1 MALPRSFSRFSGQKR
16 PLSGCFCPENTS
28 EVDDRARRYVCSV
41 QVVANGNA
49 VELDDGAT
57 LDDLLTQLGLG
68 AKWVVVERNGEPVP
82 RRETASTV
90 LVDGDRLELVR
101 AVAGG

>member
-1 MALPRSFSRFSGQKR
+1 
-16 PLSGCFCPENTS
+16 
-28 EVDDRARRYVCSV
+28 V
-41 QVVANGNA
+41 QVLANGSA
-49 VELDDGAT
+49 VELTDGAT
-57 LDDLLTQLGLG
+57 LDDLLAQLGLG

-82 RRETASTV
+82 RRQSATTV